1 MQNMGG
7 FSYFSINLPFIIP
20 VLEAMFHIMAIIA
33 LFKAIKALDIYIKK
47 IKMVGLLRVKLS

>member
-20 VLEAMFHIMAIIA
+20 VLEAMFYIMAIIA

-47 IKMVGLLRVKLS
+47 N

>member
-33 LFKAIKALDIYIKK
+33 LFKAIKALDIYIEPFAK
-47 IKMVGLLRVKLS
+47 